1 MMCEGDIAEIYNFQ
15 SINLK
20 MPISISIISA
30 ILIAVNFIAIKLSP
44 NNGIFT
50 SIVMWIILS
59 LFSLLISKRMISS
72 PLSRTINILQDIAEG
87 EGNLTKRVEKMSS
100 DEIGELSRWF
110 NKFINNQMSMLDRVK
125 RSAKTTKKSV
135 NIVSNIT
142 SEVKNGMGVIEN
154 TVITLLENSKDQNL
168 VFQNTKNKFSD
179 ITASIQEMDSLILE
193 VSGIVEGTNESAA
206 SAQSISKEVLS
217 NMEDLEKTIDNTVQS
232 VSTLQGYSQ
241 EISEVINVIR
251 NISKQTQLLAL
262 NASIEA
268 ARAGESGKGFSVV
281 AEEISKLALETE
293 SATKSISNVINQVQ
307 KQTQATFEYAEEI
320 NTKVDISTA
329 SVKESIQS
337 FDHINDDVNIIANA
351 MQSISQITSTQS
363 QSVGD
368 VMNNVSTMADK
379 IEQSTE
385 NSSNKSEESLSMVKK
400 ILLEIRQL
408 KQATD
413 VLEYSS
419 DNLNEMV
426 GSFKLK

>member
-44 NNGIFT
+44 NNSIFT
-50 SIVMWIILS
+50 SIAMWIILS

-110 NKFINNQMSMLDRVK
+110 NKFINNQMSMLYRVK

-217 NMEDLEKTIDNTVQS
+217 NMEDLEKTIENTVES
-232 VSTLQGYSQ
+232 ISTLQGYSQ

-351 MQSISQITSTQS
+351 MQSISEITSTQS